1 MVSMA
6 RVFDVRISNS
16 YQHDENFRCPDTE
29 QWSAW
34 REYSM
39 SGYRTVI
46 SMTRVF
52 DVRISNSYQHDES
65 F

>member
-16 YQHDENFRCPDTE
+16 YQHDESFRCPDME
-29 QWSAW
+29 
-34 REYSM
+34 
-39 SGYRTVI
+39 VI

-52 DVRISNSYQHDES
+52 DVRISNSGQNGES
-65 F
+65 FRCPDIEHWSA